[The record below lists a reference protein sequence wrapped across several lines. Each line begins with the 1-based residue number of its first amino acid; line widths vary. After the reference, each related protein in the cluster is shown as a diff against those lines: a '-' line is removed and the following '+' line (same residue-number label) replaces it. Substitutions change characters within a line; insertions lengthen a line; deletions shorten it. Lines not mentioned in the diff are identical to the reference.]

1 MGCDGIW
8 EKYVKDS
15 QQMVTRI
22 WNEKKSGIDGVSILK
37 NLLDSLLARDT
48 SEETGCDNMT
58 SILI

>member
-48 SEETGCDNMT
+48 SE
-58 SILI
+58 